1 MRDRIRQIG
10 AAWSQLRQI
19 DPKALPWVLVGLA
32 VGLLLGVGAGMLIGF
47 IWAMVLFGILG
58 ALTGAMFVF
67 SRRVQK
73 AQYVA
78 IEGQPG
84 AAAAVLNV
92 MRGQW
97 FVTPAVAF
105 SAKQDLVHRVVG
117 RPGIILVG
125 EGSPQRTK
133 GLLAKEKKR
142 LSRVAGET
150 PVHTVLVGDGE
161 GQVPIRKLQMHVTKL
176 PRELGKN
183 DVPKLERKLKPLDKA
198 MPIPKGIDPNQAN
211 RPRPKPR

>member
-1 MRDRIRQIG
+1 MRERIRQMT
-10 AAWSQLRQI
+10 AAWKQLKQI
-19 DPKALPWVLVGLA
+19 DPRALPLVLVGLA
-32 VGLLLGVGAGMLIGF
+32 VGLLIGVGLGFIIG
-47 IWAMVLFGILG
+47 IWAMAVFGLLG
-58 ALTGAMFVF
+58 AFTGALFMF

-73 AQYVA
+73 AQYLA

-84 AAAAVLNV
+84 AAAAVLQTL
-92 MRGQW
+92 RGQW

-105 SAKQDLVHRVVG
+105 SSKQDLVHRVVG

-133 GLLAKEKKR
+133 SLLAKEKRR
-142 LSRVAGET
+142 LTKVAGDA
-150 PVHTVLVGDGE
+150 PVRTILVGDGD
-161 GQVPIRKLQMHVTKL
+161 GQVPIRKLQVHVTKMS
-176 PRELGKN
+176 REVGKK
-183 DVPKLERKLKPLDKA
+183 DVPKLDRKLKPLDRA

>member
-1 MRDRIRQIG
+1 MRERIRQLRL
-10 AAWSQLRQI
+10 AWTQLNQI

-32 VGLLLGVGAGMLIGF
+32 VGVLLGTGAGMLIGP
-47 IWAMVLFGILG
+47 IWLMVIFGVLG
-58 ALTGAMFVF
+58 GLTGMLFVF

-73 AQYVA
+73 AQYLA

-84 AAAAVLNV
+84 AAAAVLQT

-97 FVTPAVAF
+97 FVTPAVAY
-105 SAKQDLVHRVVG
+105 STKQDLVHRVVG
-117 RPGIILVG
+117 RPGVILVG

-133 GLLAKEKKR
+133 NLLAKEKKR
-142 LSRVAGET
+142 LAKVAGDT
-150 PVHTVLVGDGE
+150 PVRTVLVGDGE
-161 GQVPIRKLQMHVTKL
+161 GQVPIRKLQVHVTKL
-176 PRELGKN
+176 SRELGKK
-183 DVPKLERKLKPLDKA
+183 DVPKLERKLKPLDRA

>member
-1 MRDRIRQIG
+1 VRERIRQLRL
-10 AAWSQLRQI
+10 AWKQLNEI

-32 VGLLLGVGAGMLIGF
+32 VGVLLGTGAGMLIGF
-47 IWAMVLFGILG
+47 IWLMVVFGVLGGLVG
-58 ALTGAMFVF
+58 ALFVF

-73 AQYVA
+73 AQYLA

-84 AAAAVLNV
+84 AAAAVLQS

-105 SAKQDLVHRVVG
+105 STKQDLVHRVVG
-117 RPGIILVG
+117 RPGVILVG

-133 GLLAKEKKR
+133 GLLAKERKR
-142 LSRVAGET
+142 LKKVAGDA
-150 PVHTVLVGDGE
+150 PVRTVLVGDGE
-161 GQVPIRKLQMHVTKL
+161 GQVPIRKLQVHVSKMS
-176 PRELGKN
+176 RELGKKE
-183 DVPKLERKLKPLDKA
+183 VPKLERKLKPLDRA